1 MRRKQKYKKEIE
13 PDLEYNSPV
22 VAKFVNVIMK
32 DGKKTV
38 AEKVV
43 YGALSIIKEE
53 TQKEPLEIFDN
64 AIKNI
69 SPLVELKSKRV
80 GGANYQVPREVRGP
94 RKLALA
100 FRWIITASRSEKESR
115 WPKNWPKNFC
125 SRLKTKARLSRKNK
139 MCTGWLKPIKPSL
152 ISVGK
157 NNSYKVHKVQEC
169 REATQ

>member
-22 VAKFVNVIMK
+22 VAKFVNIIMK

-43 YGALSIIKEE
+43 YDALKIIKEE
-53 TQKEPLEIFDN
+53 TQKEPLEIFDD
-64 AIKNI
+64 AIKNV

-100 FRWIITASRSEKESR
+100 FRWIIMASRARKGK
-115 WPKNWPKNFC
+115 PMAKKLADQLKLAAKNEGTAIKKKQDTHRMAEAN
-125 SRLKTKARLSRKNK
+125 KAFAHFS
-139 MCTGWLKPIKPSL
+139 W
-152 ISVGK
+152 
-157 NNSYKVHKVQEC
+157 
-169 REATQ
+169 

>member
-22 VAKFVNVIMK
+22 VAKFINVVMK
-32 DGKKTV
+32 DGKKTI

-43 YGALSIIKEE
+43 YGALKIIKEE
-53 TQKEPLEIFDN
+53 TQKEPMEIFDA
-64 AIKNI
+64 AIRNV

-100 FRWIITASRSEKESR
+100 FRWIITASNARKGKPMAKKLADELILAA
-115 WPKNWPKNFC
+115 KNEGSAMK
-125 SRLKTKARLSRKNK
+125 KKADTHRMAEANK
-139 MCTGWLKPIKPSL
+139 AFAHFSW
-152 ISVGK
+152 
-157 NNSYKVHKVQEC
+157 
-169 REATQ
+169 

>member
-22 VAKFVNVIMK
+22 VAKFVNAIMK

-43 YGALSIIKEE
+43 YGALEIIKNE

-64 AIKNI
+64 AIKNV

-100 FRWIITASRSEKESR
+100 FRWIITA
-115 WPKNWPKNFC
+115 
-125 SRLKTKARLSRKNK
+125 
-139 MCTGWLKPIKPSL
+139 
-152 ISVGK
+152 
-157 NNSYKVHKVQEC
+157 
-169 REATQ
+169 